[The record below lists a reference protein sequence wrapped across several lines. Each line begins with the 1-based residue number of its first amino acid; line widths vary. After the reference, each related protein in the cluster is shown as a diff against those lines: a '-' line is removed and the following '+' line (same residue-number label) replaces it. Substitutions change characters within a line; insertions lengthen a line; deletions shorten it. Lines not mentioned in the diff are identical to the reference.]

1 MLRTGGAT
9 PATTTHLI
17 TPAPT
22 AGHLPAVVL
31 RVTSKTMAAAQLTA
45 VVLVLPE
52 AVEPTWVRRKAVPAA
67 AQANLDSGFMRLAK
81 RIGLAL
87 SAGLGEFCHV
97 RLLPVQLA
105 ALALLVA
112 CGPGETP
119 PPPVE
124 STPAPVTKP
133 ATEPTPAAET
143 RPTPEP
149 TEPAPPPTAAES
161 LPDPVAE
168 PEPEPAK
175 PIVTEPATAPAA
187 QSKPAPESVTA
198 APSIRKPKRERF
210 IEEDRLELKEQRW
223 HVIGEPEPYTG
234 QTKRWT
240 IEGWKQAE
248 GGYKNGMQHGRWKT
262 WWDNGNLRSAIEFK
276 NGKPS
281 GPAIHWHASG
291 QRKTEG
297 TFVNGKFT
305 AMAKWDESGEA
316 LPLDPTPKP

>member
-1 MLRTGGAT
+1 
-9 PATTTHLI
+9 
-17 TPAPT
+17 
-22 AGHLPAVVL
+22 
-31 RVTSKTMAAAQLTA
+31 
-45 VVLVLPE
+45 
-52 AVEPTWVRRKAVPAA
+52 
-67 AQANLDSGFMRLAK
+67 MRLPK

-87 SAGLGEFCHV
+87 CGGLGEFCHV
-97 RLLPVQLA
+97 RLLPIQMA
-105 ALALLVA
+105 ALTLLVA

-119 PPPVE
+119 PPPPAE
-124 STPAPVTKP
+124 SSPPAPIAKP
-133 ATEPTPAAET
+133 ATEPP
-143 RPTPEP
+143 
-149 TEPAPPPTAAES
+149 PAPETKPTLEPIEPPPVAES
-161 LPDPVAE
+161 LPEPVVE

-175 PIVTEPATAPAA
+175 PIEPELAKVPDAP
-187 QSKPAPESVTA
+187 SKPAPEPVAS
-198 APSIRKPKRERF
+198 APSIRNPKRERF
-210 IEEDRLELKEQRW
+210 IEENRLELKDQRW

-262 WWDNGNLRSAIEFK
+262 WWDNGNLRSAVEFK

-305 AMAKWDESGEA
+305 ATAKWDEAGEA
-316 LPLDPTPKP
+316 LPLAPTPKP

>member
-1 MLRTGGAT
+1 
-9 PATTTHLI
+9 LI
-17 TPAPT
+17 PDF
-22 AGHLPAVVL
+22 
-31 RVTSKTMAAAQLTA
+31 S
-45 VVLVLPE
+45 
-52 AVEPTWVRRKAVPAA
+52 
-67 AQANLDSGFMRLAK
+67 RLAK

-87 SAGLGEFCHV
+87 SGGLGEFCRV

-112 CGPGETP
+112 CGPGEPSTP
-119 PPPVE
+119 PPAE
-124 STPAPVTKP
+124 STPAPVAKP

-143 RPTPEP
+143 KPTPEP

-161 LPDPVAE
+161 VPEPVAE
-168 PEPEPAK
+168 PAPEPAK
-175 PIVTEPATAPAA
+175 PIEPEPAPEPAA
-187 QSKPAPESVTA
+187 QPKPAPEPVAA

-210 IEEDRLELKEQRW
+210 IEEHRLELKEQRW

-262 WWDNGNLRSAIEFK
+262 WWDNGNLRSAVEFK

-281 GPAIHWHASG
+281 GPAIHWHANG

-305 AMAKWDESGEA
+305 ATAKWDEAGEA
-316 LPLDPTPKP
+316 LPLAPAPKP

>member
-1 MLRTGGAT
+1 MGGAT
-9 PATTTHLI
+9 PTKN
-17 TPAPT
+17 
-22 AGHLPAVVL
+22 LPVVAL
-31 RVTSKTMAAAQLTA
+31 RVTSKTMAADQFKA
-45 VVLVLPE
+45 VVVVTPE
-52 AVEPTWVRRKAVPAA
+52 AGEPPRVRRKALPAA
-67 AQANLDSGFMRLAK
+67 ARAHLASGFMRLPK

-87 SAGLGEFCHV
+87 CGGLGEFCHV
-97 RLLPVQLA
+97 RLLSIQMA
-105 ALALLVA
+105 ALTLLVA

-119 PPPVE
+119 PPPPAE
-124 STPAPVTKP
+124 SSPPAPIAKP
-133 ATEPTPAAET
+133 ATEPTPAPET
-143 RPTPEP
+143 KPTLEP
-149 TEPAPPPTAAES
+149 IEPPPVAES
-161 LPDPVAE
+161 LPEPVAE

-175 PIVTEPATAPAA
+175 PIEPEPAKVPDA
-187 QSKPAPESVTA
+187 QSKPAPESVAA

-210 IEEDRLELKEQRW
+210 IEENRLELKDQRW

-262 WWDNGNLRSAIEFK
+262 WWDNGNLRSAVEFK

-305 AMAKWDESGEA
+305 AMAKWDEAGEA
-316 LPLDPTPKP
+316 LPLAPTPKP

>member
-1 MLRTGGAT
+1 MGGAT
-9 PATTTHLI
+9 PTNGLI
-17 TPAPT
+17 TKDLT
-22 AGHLPAVVL
+22 VGNLPAVAL
-31 RVTSKTMAAAQLTA
+31 RVTSKTMVADQFKA
-45 VVLVLPE
+45 VVVVTPE
-52 AVEPTWVRRKAVPAA
+52 AGEPPRGRRNALPAA
-67 AQANLDSGFMRLAK
+67 ARAYLSSGFMRLSK

-87 SAGLGEFCHV
+87 CGGLGEFCHV
-97 RLLPVQLA
+97 RLLPIQIA
-105 ALALLVA
+105 ALTLLVA

-119 PPPVE
+119 PPPPAE
-124 STPAPVTKP
+124 SSTPGPVAKP
-133 ATEPTPAAET
+133 ATEPTPAPET
-143 RPTPEP
+143 KPTLEP
-149 TEPAPPPTAAES
+149 IEPPPVAES
-161 LPDPVAE
+161 LPEPVVE

-175 PIVTEPATAPAA
+175 PIEPELAKVPDAP
-187 QSKPAPESVTA
+187 SKPAPEPVAS
-198 APSIRKPKRERF
+198 APSIRNPKRERF
-210 IEEDRLELKEQRW
+210 IEENRLELKDQRW

-262 WWDNGNLRSAIEFK
+262 WWDNGNLRSAVEFK

-305 AMAKWDESGEA
+305 AMAKWDEAGEA
-316 LPLDPTPKP
+316 LPLAPTPKP

>member
-1 MLRTGGAT
+1 
-9 PATTTHLI
+9 LI
-17 TPAPT
+17 PDF
-22 AGHLPAVVL
+22 
-31 RVTSKTMAAAQLTA
+31 S
-45 VVLVLPE
+45 
-52 AVEPTWVRRKAVPAA
+52 
-67 AQANLDSGFMRLAK
+67 RLAK

-87 SAGLGEFCHV
+87 SGGLGEFCRV

-112 CGPGETP
+112 CGPGEIP
-119 PPPVE
+119 PPPPAE
-124 STPAPVTKP
+124 STPAPVAKP
-133 ATEPTPAAET
+133 ATEPTPAPET
-143 RPTPEP
+143 KPTPEP
-149 TEPAPPPTAAES
+149 TKPALPPTAAVPE
-161 LPDPVAE
+161 PVAE

-175 PIVTEPATAPAA
+175 PIEPVPATAPAA
-187 QSKPAPESVTA
+187 QPKPVAA

-210 IEEDRLELKEQRW
+210 IEEHRLELKEQRW

-262 WWDNGNLRSAIEFK
+262 WWDNGNLRSAVEFK

-281 GPAIHWHASG
+281 GPAIHWHANG

-305 AMAKWDESGEA
+305 ATAKWDEAGEA
-316 LPLDPTPKP
+316 LPLDPAPKP